1 MNMNVS
7 AVSAGGLVSAGS
19 GAASGID
26 RQIERLNKRKAV
38 IAEKMLAVATG
49 DDEQKVKDEKIKALK
64 MEMQVIDMQIQQ
76 LMKKKMEMEK
86 QKQDPSQAAEGDI
99 GPSISELIQPDN
111 KPQGDSVFIDMKL

>member
-1 MNMNVS
+1 MNVS
-7 AVSAGGLVSAGS
+7 AVSAGGLVSSGS
-19 GAASGID
+19 SAASGID

-76 LMKKKMEMEK
+76 LLKKKMEMEK
-86 QKQDPSQAAEGDI
+86 NKQDPSKADTGDI
-99 GPSISELIQPDN
+99 GPSISDLIQPDE
-111 KPQGDSVFIDMKL
+111 KPQGNSVFIDMKL

>member
-1 MNMNVS
+1 MNVS
-7 AVSAGGLVSAGS
+7 AVSAGGLVSSGS

-76 LMKKKMEMEK
+76 LLKKKMEMEK
-86 QKQDPSQAAEGDI
+86 NKQDPSKSNTGDI
-99 GPSISELIQPDN
+99 GPSISDLIQPDE
-111 KPQGDSVFIDMKL
+111 KPQGNSVFIDMKL

>member
-1 MNMNVS
+1 MNVT
-7 AVSAGGLVSAGS
+7 AVSAGGPVSAGS

-49 DDEQKVKDEKIKALK
+49 DDAQKVKDEKIKALK

-76 LMKKKMEMEK
+76 LLKKKMEMEK
-86 QKQDPSQAAEGDI
+86 KQQDPSQAAEGGI

>member
-1 MNMNVS
+1 MNVS
-7 AVSAGGLVSAGS
+7 AVSAGGLASTGS

-76 LMKKKMEMEK
+76 LLKKKMEMEK
-86 QKQDPSQAAEGDI
+86 KKQDPTQADEGDI

-111 KPQGDSVFIDMKL
+111 KPQGDSVFIDLKL

>member
-1 MNMNVS
+1 MNVS

-19 GAASGID
+19 GASSGID

-76 LMKKKMEMEK
+76 LLKKKMEMEK
-86 QKQDPSQAAEGDI
+86 KQQDPSQAAEGDI
-99 GPSISELIQPDN
+99 GPSISELIHSDN